1 MEKFILSTDST
12 CDMPMSYYEENEIVL
27 SPLTFIMEGKEYGGE
42 GLPQMDDKE
51 FYSKLKNG
59 SMPKTSQITLD
70 GALQKLEPF
79 AKENKPLLHIAFS
92 SGLSGTYNSFLL
104 ASEELKEKYPD
115 WNVIVIDSLC
125 ASMGEGLYLDYAV
138 TLRNE
143 GKSMEETAEILER
156 DKQKLCHFFTVN
168 NLFHLQRGGRV
179 SKVSAVF
186 GSMLGIKPVLHVN
199 NEGKLIPIA
208 KVRGRKASLDY
219 LVNAAMKKLDKEKA
233 KKFFV
238 SHGDCYDDAKYVAD
252 RMTKEF
258 GIQENMIHMIGP
270 VIGSHSGDGTVAL
283 FFLGSGRDPV

>member
-199 NEGKLIPIA
+199 NGENQRTQFLPEQAPVVSLLPFRIFCERRKRNPSG
-208 KVRGRKASLDY
+208 GRKPLFAL
-219 LVNAAMKKLDKEKA
+219 
-233 KKFFV
+233 
-238 SHGDCYDDAKYVAD
+238 
-252 RMTKEF
+252 
-258 GIQENMIHMIGP
+258 MIKQDLCPSQGKTGQRYRLP
-270 VIGSHSGDGTVAL
+270 NGN
-283 FFLGSGRDPV
+283 R